1 MIAFVKQI
9 IISARCFLVVICHV
23 NSLKCIAMNN
33 QECKVRPQIVNVN
46 SNLWFFLLVSKQEM
60 QWYF

>member
-1 MIAFVKQI
+1 MIEFVKQI
-9 IISARCFLVVICHV
+9 IILARCFLVVICHV

-46 SNLWFFLLVSKQEM
+46 SNL
-60 QWYF
+60 